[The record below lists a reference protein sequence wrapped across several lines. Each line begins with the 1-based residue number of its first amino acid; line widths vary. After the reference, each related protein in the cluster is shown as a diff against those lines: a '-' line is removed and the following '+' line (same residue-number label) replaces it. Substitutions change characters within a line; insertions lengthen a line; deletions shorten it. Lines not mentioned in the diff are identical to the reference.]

1 MARPARHVVYSY
13 DEYLH
18 ALEMSDV
25 KLEYFGGVIYAM
37 AGGTPAHAF
46 LGAAAVN
53 LLRNQLQGRCNV
65 ASSDLKIRI
74 DAADVATFPDG
85 SAICGPVVPST
96 IDPHAATNPSI
107 VVEVTSRST
116 EAYDRGEKL
125 ALYQQLPSVRA
136 VLIVSHRARLLT
148 LVQRTETGW
157 SQHDFGPGERAP
169 IAAPAVTVSVDE
181 LYADIALDPV

>member
-1 MARPARHVVYSY
+1 MARLARHVVYSY

-25 KLEYFGGVIYAM
+25 KLEYFAGVIYAM

-53 LLRNQLQGRCNV
+53 LLRNQLRGVCNV

-74 DAADVATFPDG
+74 DAADVATFSDG
-85 SAICGPVVPST
+85 SVICGPVAPSA
-96 IDPHAATNPSI
+96 IDSHAATNPGI
-107 VVEVTSRST
+107 VVEVTSKST

-136 VLIVSHRARLLT
+136 VLIVSHRAPLLT

-157 SQHDFGPGERAP
+157 TQRDFGPGESAT
-169 IAAPAVTVSVDE
+169 IATPAVTVSVDE
-181 LYADIALDPV
+181 LYAGITLDPV